1 MWILSPHIGGR
12 MGEGNGGWEETLKD
26 GRED

>member
-12 MGEGNGGWEETLKD
+12 MGEENGGWEESLED
-26 GRED
+26 GRGE